1 MKSNSIWGAVLLATI
16 ISACESKVAYDRY
29 DDVSVAGWN
38 KTDSL
43 RFDIPPVDTTGT
55 YSMEGGLRINGAFPF
70 MSITLIVNTTI
81 PNRHI
86 ARTDT
91 VTCQTISKNGKPIG
105 KGVNFFQTRFPIT
118 NMQLTKG
125 DSLHITVRHGMRRE
139 ELPGVI
145 NVGVKLEHEP

>member
-16 ISACESKVAYDRY
+16 ISACESKVTYDRY

-55 YSMEGGLRINGAFPF
+55 YNMEGGLRINGTFPF

-91 VTCQTISKNGKPIG
+91 VTCPTISKNGKPIG
-105 KGVNFFQTRFPIT
+105 TGVNFFQTRFPIT

-125 DSLHITVRHGMRRE
+125 DSLHITIRHGMRRE